1 MRSFFKVFFASLLA
15 IFIFA
20 LILFFVVAGAVSS
33 LATKSKP
40 EVPEKSILQID
51 LKQHFFEQSENDPVA
66 QLTGDEKGAPGLYDV
81 IRMIHHAKTDKSI
94 AGIYIIADGNA
105 NGFASSA
112 EILSALQEFKKS
124 GKFIIAHGDQMTQS
138 AYFVAAAADR
148 IYLNPVGELDWTGFN
163 VDLAFVKGTLDKLDI
178 QPQIFYAGKYKSA
191 TEPFRATEM
200 TEENKAQTTEW
211 LNDLYHHFLVQTA
224 ISRKMDTATLHQLAN
239 SAAIQS
245 AEDAFKN
252 KLVDGL
258 RYFDQI
264 KDEFKRRLKIEKDDK
279 LSLFPISKYA
289 DAVDFT
295 ASGKDKI
302 AVIYAEGDIIDGEGG
317 NNNIGGDKF
326 RKIIRRARLDKS
338 IKAIVLRV
346 NSGGG
351 SALASENIWRELS
364 LIKKQ
369 KPFVVSFADVAA
381 SGGYYI
387 GCGGDS
393 IFASENTITGS
404 IGVFT
409 LLPNMERFFQ
419 NKLGITFDGVKTAEH
434 ADAGA
439 VYRPLTEVEKRLV
452 QSDVD
457 RIYLRFKQRVADG
470 RRKNMSNV
478 DSIAQGRVWSGAD
491 ALQLGLIDKV
501 GGLQAAVEC
510 AARMAKTNNYRLR
523 EYPEKGSWLSRLFN
537 KSESNDPAAKL
548 KAQVGA
554 ENFMIFQELIRIK
567 ELSGTAQARL
577 PFQ

>member
-1 MRSFFKVFFASLLA
+1 
-15 IFIFA
+15 
-20 LILFFVVAGAVSS
+20 
-33 LATKSKP
+33 
-40 EVPEKSILQID
+40 
-51 LKQHFFEQSENDPVA
+51 
-66 QLTGDEKGAPGLYDV
+66 
-81 IRMIHHAKTDKSI
+81 
-94 AGIYIIADGNA
+94 
-105 NGFASSA
+105 
-112 EILSALQEFKKS
+112 
-124 GKFIIAHGDQMTQS
+124 
-138 AYFVAAAADR
+138 
-148 IYLNPVGELDWTGFN
+148 
-163 VDLAFVKGTLDKLDI
+163 
-178 QPQIFYAGKYKSA
+178 
-191 TEPFRATEM
+191 M

-577 PFQ
+577 PFQFFIH